1 MSSHEFTLPSLTS
14 CPSFSSLSSHGSER
28 ARCIVPATSPVL
40 LYFYFLE
47 EFCSQYSPQ
56 RAHTPSCS
64 PGNRQR
70 RELAELQSAA
80 ETLLG
85 AQGLHASACLLDSHS
100 RCYSEGYQP
109 GSPQGAGQVPSRGLH
124 TRSGHVAR
132 VSSAW
137 VGGMYPMQGST
148 RPALLC
154 YTVIK
159 E

>member
-1 MSSHEFTLPSLTS
+1 MGTCTRSGFPMASGPLRPGESQDSGGPSA
-14 CPSFSSLSSHGSER
+14 CK
-28 ARCIVPATSPVL
+28 
-40 LYFYFLE
+40 
-47 EFCSQYSPQ
+47 
-56 RAHTPSCS
+56 HTRPSCS
-64 PGNRQR
+64 PGNRKR

-85 AQGLHASACLLDSHS
+85 ARGLHASARLLDSHS
-100 RCYSEGYQP
+100 RCYSEGSQP
-109 GSPQGAGQVPSRGLH
+109 GSPQGAGQVPSQGLH
-124 TRSGHVAR
+124 THSDRVAR

-148 RPALLC
+148 CPALLC